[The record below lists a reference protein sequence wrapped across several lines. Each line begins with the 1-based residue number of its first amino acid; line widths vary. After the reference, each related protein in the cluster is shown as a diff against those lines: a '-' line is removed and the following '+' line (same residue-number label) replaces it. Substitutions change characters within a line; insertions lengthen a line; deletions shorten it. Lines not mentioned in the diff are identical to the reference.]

1 MGYKSFCCLLL
12 LLTDNVSL
20 RAQGIDDISP
30 MAIYNIGLVGCD
42 SIGVNVLKTF
52 ISTGEARCVA
62 VFDEKTTLAESAERE
77 ITSIQDKAPLLYNDY
92 CKMLDRRDLDII
104 LIAVSKEEQ
113 DKFFLKACEYDKNI
127 YIEISQCLSP
137 EEIQPLVN
145 ATHRMSGVVQVG
157 RSSLGVNNMIAR
169 IKDFL
174 SFLSGLRDKTS
185 YPIETA
191 VCLE

>member
-52 ISTGEARCVA
+52 IST
-62 VFDEKTTLAESAERE
+62 ESAERE

>member
-1 MGYKSFCCLLL
+1 
-12 LLTDNVSL
+12 
-20 RAQGIDDISP
+20 
-30 MAIYNIGLVGCD
+30 
-42 SIGVNVLKTF
+42 
-52 ISTGEARCVA
+52 
-62 VFDEKTTLAESAERE
+62 
-77 ITSIQDKAPLLYNDY
+77 
-92 CKMLDRRDLDII
+92 MLDRRDLDIV

-127 YIEISQCLSP
+127 YINISQCLSP
-137 EEIQPLVN
+137 EEIQPLVD

-174 SFLSGLRDKTS
+174 SFLSGLKDKTS

>member
-12 LLTDNVSL
+12 LLTGNVSL

-62 VFDEKTTLAESAERE
+62 VFDEKTTLAESTERE
-77 ITSIQDKAPLLYNDY
+77 ITSIQD
-92 CKMLDRRDLDII
+92 RRDLDIV

-137 EEIQPLVN
+137 EEIQPLVD

-174 SFLSGLRDKTS
+174 SFLSGLKDKTS

-191 VCLE
+191 GCLE

>member
-12 LLTDNVSL
+12 LLTGNVSL

-62 VFDEKTTLAESAERE
+62 VFDEKTTLAESTERE

-92 CKMLDRRDLDII
+92 CKMLDRRDLDIV
-104 LIAVSKEEQ
+104 LIAVSK
-113 DKFFLKACEYDKNI
+113 D
-127 YIEISQCLSP
+127 
-137 EEIQPLVN
+137 
-145 ATHRMSGVVQVG
+145 
-157 RSSLGVNNMIAR
+157 
-169 IKDFL
+169 
-174 SFLSGLRDKTS
+174 GLRN
-185 YPIETA
+185 
-191 VCLE
+191 